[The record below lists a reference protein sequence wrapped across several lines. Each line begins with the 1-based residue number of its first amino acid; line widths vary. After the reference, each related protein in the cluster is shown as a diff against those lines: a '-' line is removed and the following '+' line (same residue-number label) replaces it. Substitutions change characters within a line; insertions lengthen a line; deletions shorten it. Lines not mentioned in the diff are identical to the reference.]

1 MSTVTLDITGMTC
14 AACSG
19 RVEKALAA
27 VDGVEKAK
35 VNLALEKAEVTLAN
49 GAPPEALVAAVDA
62 TGYGAHIRSD
72 RAADR
77 RAEEEELAAM
87 RRADERQTLLRF
99 IVSAA
104 FTMPLVTAVLPQ
116 MTGLGAALIGPWAQ
130 FALATPV
137 MIVAGS
143 RFYREAFAAVRGGAA
158 NMAVLVSLGTT
169 VAYVYSAWRVIAGS
183 AAGHLYFEA
192 AAVVLTLVLLG
203 KYLEA
208 RAKSGA
214 SAALTALGSLQPDT
228 AERITGAGVETVSVD
243 LLNIGDTLLIRPGAR
258 VPADGT
264 VISGHSSLDEAL
276 LTGESL
282 PVSKDAGDRVI
293 TGTVNGQGALE
304 IAVDAVGAD
313 TRLARVTRLVEG
325 AQSGTAPVQRLVDQI
340 SAVFVPVILILAAL
354 TFAGWLAIGAGF
366 EPAMVAAVSV
376 LVIACPCALGLA
388 TPTALVAGTGAAAR
402 AGVLIRDIETLER
415 AHRIGVVAFD
425 KTGTLTLGQPAVTD
439 VAAADGVSADDV
451 IAIAAALE
459 HASEHPLAKA
469 VRRRAEE
476 AGLAL
481 AAVRGVTAIRGRGVS
496 GEIDGE
502 TTLVG
507 TAELMAEHGIDIAG
521 LEIPAADLESQART
535 PAFVARDGRLLGL
548 LGFADTLRPEAK
560 EAIAALGEDGLKTL
574 MLTGDLAAVAKKVAG
589 DLGIDDVRARL
600 SPEDKLRALGD
611 LQTAGGQVA
620 FVGDGLND
628 APALAAA
635 DLGIAMSGGT
645 DVARE
650 AAALT
655 LMRPDLRLVPAAL
668 EIARKTRRTIRQNLF
683 WAFGYNVIGVPL
695 AAFGFLSPAFAGAA
709 MALSSVSVVTNAAW
723 LARWRPKFQNA
734 AKADRSG

>member
-1 MSTVTLDITGMTC
+1 VSTVTLDITGMTC

-19 RVEKALAA
+19 RVQKALAA
-27 VDGVEKAK
+27 VEGVEEAQ

-49 GAPPEALVAAVDA
+49 GASAEALVAAVDA
-62 TGYGAHIRSD
+62 TGYGAHIRSN

-77 RAEEEELAAM
+77 RAEADELAAM
-87 RRADERQTLLRF
+87 RRAEEHQTLLRF
-99 IVSAA
+99 VISAV
-104 FTMPLVTAVLPQ
+104 FTVPLVIGVLPA
-116 MTGLGAALIGPWAQ
+116 MAGLGAALIGPWAQ

-143 RFYREAFAAVRGGAA
+143 RFYREAFAAMRGGAA

-169 VAYVYSAWRVIAGS
+169 VAYVYSAWRVLAGS
-183 AAGHLYFEA
+183 AEGHLYFEA

-214 SAALTALGSLQPDT
+214 SAALTALGSLQPDS
-228 AERITGAGVETVSVD
+228 AERITTAGVETVSVD
-243 LLNIGDTLLIRPGAR
+243 LLNKGDRLLIRPGAR
-258 VPADGT
+258 VPADAT
-264 VISGHSSLDEAL
+264 VVSGHSSLDEAL

-282 PVSKDAGDRVI
+282 PVSKDIGDPVI
-293 TGTVNGQGALE
+293 TGTINGDGALE
-304 IAVDAVGAD
+304 VTVDALGAD
-313 TRLARVTRLVEG
+313 TRLARITRLVEA

-340 SAVFVPVILILAAL
+340 SAVFVPVILVLAAL
-354 TFAGWLAIGAGF
+354 TFAGWLLVGAGF
-366 EPAMVAAVSV
+366 EAAMVASVSV

-415 AHRIGVVAFD
+415 AHAIGTVAFD

-439 VAAADGVSADDV
+439 IVAVDSVSDDDV
-451 IAIAAALE
+451 ISTAAALE

-469 VRRRAEE
+469 VRRRAEG

-481 AAVRGVTAIRGRGVS
+481 AAVSGVKAIRGRGLT
-496 GEIDGE
+496 GKIRGQ
-502 TTLVG
+502 TALVG
-507 TAELMAEHGIDIAG
+507 TVEMMAEHGIDIAVVRSR
-521 LEIPAADLESQART
+521 ADDLENQART
-535 PAFVARDGRLLGL
+535 LAFVARNGRLLGL
-548 LGFADTLRPEAK
+548 LGFADTVRPEAH
-560 EAIAALGEDGLKTL
+560 EAIAALGKDGLQTL
-574 MLTGDLAAVAKKVAG
+574 MLTGDLAAVANKVAS

-611 LQTAGGQVA
+611 LQAAGSQIA

-628 APALAAA
+628 GPALAAA

-668 EIARKTRRTIRQNLF
+668 EIARKTRRTIRQNLI

-695 AAFGFLSPAFAGAA
+695 AALGFLSPAFAGAA
-709 MALSSVSVVTNAAW
+709 MALSSVSVVSNAAW
-723 LARWRPKFQNA
+723 LARWRPKFQTA
-734 AKADRSG
+734 AKAD

>member
-1 MSTVTLDITGMTC
+1 MNTVTLDITGMTC
-14 AACSG
+14 AACAG
-19 RVEKALAA
+19 RVEKALAG
-27 VDGVEKAK
+27 VDGVEKAQI
-35 VNLALEKAEVTLAN
+35 NLALEKAEVTLAG
-49 GAPPEALVAAVDA
+49 GASPEALVAAVDA
-62 TGYGAHIRSD
+62 TGYGAHVRSE
-72 RAADR
+72 RAAER
-77 RAEEEELAAM
+77 RAEEAELAAL

-99 IVSAA
+99 IISAA
-104 FTMPLVTAVLPQ
+104 FTIPLLIAVLPE

-130 FALATPV
+130 FALASPV

-143 RFYREAFAAVRGGAA
+143 RFYREAFAAMRGGAA

-169 VAYVYSAWRVIAGS
+169 VAYVYSAWRVISGS

-192 AAVVLTLVLLG
+192 AAIVLTLVLLG

-214 SAALTALGSLQPDT
+214 SAALTALGSLQPDS
-228 AERITGAGVETVSVD
+228 AERIGDAGVETVSVD
-243 LLNIGDTLLIRPGAR
+243 LLKPGDRLLIRPGAR

-264 VISGHSSLDEAL
+264 VVSGHSSLDEAL

-282 PVSKDAGDRVI
+282 PVAKDVGEPVI
-293 TGTVNGQGALE
+293 TGTVNGDGALE
-304 IAVDAVGAD
+304 IIVDAVGAD
-313 TRLARVTRLVEG
+313 TRLARITRLVEA

-340 SAVFVPVILILAAL
+340 SAVFVPVILVVAVL
-354 TFAGWLAIGAGF
+354 TFAGWLYFGAGF
-366 EPAMVAAVSV
+366 EAAMVAAVSV

-415 AHRIGVVAFD
+415 AHAISTVAFD
-425 KTGTLTLGQPAVTD
+425 KTGTLTVGQPGVTD
-439 VAAADGVSADDV
+439 IIAADGVLENDV
-451 IAIAAALE
+451 IVTAAALE

-469 VRRRAEE
+469 VRRRAED

-481 AAVRGVTAIRGRGVS
+481 PAARRVTAVRGRGVS
-496 GEIDGE
+496 GRIGGG
-502 TTLVG
+502 TALVG
-507 TAELMAEHGIDIAG
+507 TAELMAEHGIEIAAVKSQ
-521 LEIPAADLESQART
+521 AADLENAART
-535 PAFVARDGRLLGL
+535 LAYVARKGRLLGL
-548 LGFADTLRPEAK
+548 LGFADTLRPEAN
-560 EAIAALGEDGLKTL
+560 EAIAALGKDGMKTL
-574 MLTGDLAAVAKKVAG
+574 MLTGDLGTVAGKVAG

-600 SPEDKLRALGD
+600 SPEDKLRVLGE
-611 LQTAGGQVA
+611 LQAAGGHIA

-628 APALAAA
+628 GPALAAA

-650 AAALT
+650 AAALM

-668 EIARKTRRTIRQNLF
+668 EIARKTRRTIRQNLI

-695 AAFGFLSPAFAGAA
+695 AALGFLSPAFAGAA

-723 LARWRPKFQNA
+723 LARWRPKFHTT
-734 AKADRSG
+734 AKAE